1 MAVERRAIATWQGD
15 LIEGAGR
22 VELTSGA
29 VESFPVT
36 WAARTESS
44 DGKTSPEE
52 LIAAAHAACFAM
64 SLSNELAK
72 AGSPPERLDVTATS
86 TFDKKQEGWRV
97 TGMHLE
103 VRGDVPGMDA
113 AEFEKHAQ
121 AAKVG
126 CPVSNALSDSV
137 EITVKATF
145 A

>member
-64 SLSNELAK
+64 FLSNELAK
-72 AGSPPERLDVTATS
+72 GGSPPERLDVTATS

-103 VRGDVPGMDA
+103 VRGVVPGMDA

-121 AAKVG
+121 TAKVG

-137 EITVKATF
+137 GITLKATF